1 MGLVCVINYI
11 SQEFY
16 FTADNSYELLRE
28 SDLMR
33 LPTPIY
39 NAVPNI
45 YIAMGVLTWYF
56 VIEAVV
62 FDKGV
67 GLVAFLSVSSF
78 MMIANAFHIKHLRRR
93 NKVTG

>member
-1 MGLVCVINYI
+1 VRFVTF
-11 SQEFY
+11 SQELNIS
-16 FTADNSYELLRE
+16 ADNTYEFLRDTG
-28 SDLMR
+28 SMR

-45 YIAMGVLTWYF
+45 YFAMGVATWYF
-56 VIEAVV
+56 VIEAIVL
-62 FDKGV
+62 DKGV

>member
-1 MGLVCVINYI
+1 MR
-11 SQEFY
+11 
-16 FTADNSYELLRE
+16 FTAFTLEFCYPADNTYELLLE
-28 SDLMR
+28 TFSMR

-45 YIAMGVLTWYF
+45 YIAMGVATWYF
-56 VIEAVV
+56 VIEAIV

-78 MMIANAFHIKHLRRR
+78 MMIGNAFYVKHLRRI
-93 NKVTG
+93 NKMAG